1 MYPNMRLSS
10 LSDSGLRPKKA
21 LAATQKFS
29 APAVTKV
36 ASPRRR
42 SASRLLL
49 QAAGAG
55 LAVVVF
61 ALLGTGTSYALWN
74 GRAGTNAS
82 TVTAGSTAIAING
95 SLTYV
100 IPTLNSSKLGPGR
113 SAFAPLTI
121 TNTGSTP
128 ISAIVATTAST
139 ANALTDELSIRVTA
153 SGTCSAGLAGG
164 TMGRMATFSTT
175 PTPVLLQAGS
185 SSLVCVEVVMDL
197 DAPVSTANL
206 ASDFTLT
213 VTATQVR
220 SA

>member
-1 MYPNMRLSS
+1 MYLNMRLSS
-10 LSDSGLRPKKA
+10 ISVSGLRPRKA

-29 APAVTKV
+29 APAP
-36 ASPRRR
+36 AQIAAPRGR

-55 LAVVVF
+55 LAVVIF

-74 GRAGTNAS
+74 GRAVTNAS
-82 TVTAGSTAIAING
+82 TVTAGSTVIAING
-95 SLTYV
+95 SSNYV
-100 IPTLNSSKLGPGR
+100 IPTLTSVKLGPGR
-113 SAFAPLTI
+113 STFAPFII
-121 TNTGSTP
+121 TNTGNTP
-128 ISAIVATTAST
+128 VSAIVATTAST

-164 TMGRMATFSTT
+164 TIGRMATFSTT
-175 PTPVLLQAGS
+175 PTPVLLRAGS
-185 SSLVCVEVVMDL
+185 SSTVCLEIVVDL